1 MKISIWLKKQIRWAK
16 LQLQELK
23 KKMEQLENTESKIFA
38 HEMYK
43 CQDTNQQEHEQTEVL
58 ATKILIL

>member
-1 MKISIWLKKQIRWAK
+1 
-16 LQLQELK
+16 
-23 KKMEQLENTESKIFA
+23 MEQLENTESKIFV

-43 CQDTNQQEHEQTEVL
+43 CQDTNQQEHEQTVVL